1 MDCFVSVI
9 VPVWND
15 ARRVERCI
23 AALENQSIDR
33 SHYEIIIADNGSED
47 GTFEFL
53 SSLRNIILVQEC
65 APGSYAA
72 RNKAL
77 QVAKGE
83 FIAFTDSDC
92 IPNHEWLESHLKM
105 FNQGAEIGLSAGFID
120 FFIEDGGG
128 VEDVAFLFESMF
140 SMNQE
145 SYVSQGLAITANWMS
160 PKAVLCDIGGFDCS
174 LKSGGDHKMASEI
187 TNRRYKV
194 VYCAEALVKHPA
206 RNVAELFRKRRRVIG
221 GSWDKTTNRLRFF
234 LILKGIITLYVK
246 RIITVF
252 SFGKLRFYDR
262 LSLGIFLSRMFL
274 VSLVEL
280 MQLQLGKPSERS

>member
-1 MDCFVSVI
+1 MSYVVTVI

-15 ARRVERCI
+15 KDRILKCI
-23 AALENQSIDR
+23 SALENQSLDR
-33 SHYEIIIADNGSED
+33 DCYEIIIVDNGSTD
-47 GTFEFL
+47 GTKALLDSVE
-53 SSLRNIILVQEC
+53 NITLLWEEN
-65 APGSYAA
+65 PGSYAA
-72 RNKAL
+72 RNAAL

-92 IPNHEWLESHLKM
+92 IPNHEWLENHLKM
-105 FNQGAEIGLSAGFID
+105 FKQGTEIGLSAGFID
-120 FFIEDGGG
+120 FFIEGGGG
-128 VEDVAFLFESMF
+128 VEHVAFLFESMF

-194 VYCAEALVKHPA
+194 VYCAEAQVKHPA

-262 LSLGIFLSRMFL
+262 LSLGIFLSRMLL